1 MGLPDDAARSE
12 TESRFRDLFED
23 APIAY
28 HEIDSTG
35 TIVRVNRAE
44 ALMLGLNAEGIVGT
58 HAWDW
63 AAPEERERSREA
75 VRRKIS
81 GEQPLVPFE
90 REFLSRDGRRLIAE
104 VHERLIRDGSGKVL
118 GIRSALLDI
127 TRRKKVEEELQSVN
141 QKLGNRVK
149 ELERRT
155 TEITLLSDMGGLLQ
169 TCGSAEEAYSVIAE
183 CGQQLFPQQ
192 SGALCMIS
200 ASRNVVEAVAT
211 WGDPL
216 PAERVFSPDECWAL
230 RRGRLHAVDSA
241 RGALRC
247 KHAADGPPGPSTCAP
262 LIAHGEALGVLHIAG
277 PQEEGPTQQG
287 DQDGDP
293 GLGSGLRQRLT
304 TAVCEQISLALANLK
319 LRETLRLQSIRDQL
333 TGLFNRRYLEESLE
347 RELRRAARKQRTL
360 GAIMLDIDHF
370 KRFNDEFG
378 HDAGDA
384 VLRALGKLLL
394 RGVRGEDI
402 ACRYGGEEFTLILP
416 EADAPTARDRA
427 DELRQA
433 ASQLHVEHAG
443 RNLGFI
449 ELSFGV
455 AVFPDNAASAD
466 SLLRAA
472 DEALGRAKR
481 GGRNRVVVC
490 ETVLPQRYAEG
501 KGAS

>member
-1 MGLPDDAARSE
+1 MSLPDDGARSE
-12 TESRFRDLFED
+12 TESRFRGLFED

-28 HEIDSTG
+28 HEIDSAG

-44 ALMLGLNAEGIVGT
+44 ALMLGLDAESIVGT
-58 HAWDW
+58 RAWDW
-63 AAPEERERSREA
+63 VTPEERERSREA
-75 VRRKIS
+75 VRRKVA
-81 GEQPLVPFE
+81 GEQPLAPFE

-104 VHERLIRDGSGKVL
+104 VHESLIRDSSGKVV
-118 GIRSALLDI
+118 GIRSAVLDI
-127 TRRKKVEEELQSVN
+127 TRRRKVEQELQSVN
-141 QKLGNRVK
+141 QKLGNWVK

-155 TEITLLSDMGGLLQ
+155 TEITLLSEMGGLLQ
-169 TCGSAEEAYSVIAE
+169 TCGSAAEAYAVIAE
-183 CGQQLFPQQ
+183 YGQQLFPQQ
-192 SGALCMIS
+192 TGALCIIS

-216 PAERVFSPDECWAL
+216 HAERVFGPDECWAL
-230 RRGRLHAVDSA
+230 RRGRLHAVESA

-247 KHAADGPPGPSTCAP
+247 KHAADGPPGPSICAP

-277 PQEEGPTQQG
+277 LAEDSPA
-287 DQDGDP
+287 QDGDP
-293 GLGSGLRQRLT
+293 GTGAGLRQRLT

-394 RGVRGEDI
+394 HGVRGEDI

-416 EADAPTARDRA
+416 EADAATARGRA

-433 ASQLHVEHAG
+433 ASQLYLEYEG
-443 RNLGFI
+443 RNLGSI

-455 AVFPDNAASAD
+455 AVFPDNAGSAD

-490 ETVLPQRYAEG
+490 DSAAPLRYAEG
-501 KGAS
+501 QAASAS